1 MIADLEIH
9 FHRWFME
16 QGPMAYYT
24 GGCPDGLCVRYE
36 GEGVIL
42 KNSVLLVVSNGL
54 GSLL

>member
-1 MIADLEIH
+1 
-9 FHRWFME
+9 
-16 QGPMAYYT
+16 MAYYT

-36 GEGVIL
+36 GGGVIL